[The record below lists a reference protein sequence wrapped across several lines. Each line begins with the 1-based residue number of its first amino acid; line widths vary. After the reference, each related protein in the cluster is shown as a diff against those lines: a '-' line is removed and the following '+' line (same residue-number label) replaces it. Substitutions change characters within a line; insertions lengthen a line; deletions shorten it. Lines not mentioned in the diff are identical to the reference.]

1 MERRILPRNRVST
14 TVYLAVRN
22 GRAYRCQAKNLSAM
36 GVFLEIKSLGLPA
49 GTVVNLVFA
58 VSLGKIVRLHRKKA
72 VVAHVNDDGAG
83 LMIHGRARR
92 PRR

>member
-1 MERRILPRNRVST
+1 MEI
-14 TVYLAVRN
+14 
-22 GRAYRCQAKNLSAM
+22 RA
-36 GVFLEIKSLGLPA
+36 LGLPA

-58 VSLGKIVRLHRKKA
+58 VSLGKVVRLHRKKA
-72 VVAHVNDDGAG
+72 VVAHVCDDGAG